1 MRNVFVLRITSK
13 PVSVVDDVDV
23 DVVEQETELPMVI
36 SEDDDEGGGGCDE
49 IYVC

>member
-36 SEDDDEGGGGCDE
+36 SEDDDEGDGGCDE